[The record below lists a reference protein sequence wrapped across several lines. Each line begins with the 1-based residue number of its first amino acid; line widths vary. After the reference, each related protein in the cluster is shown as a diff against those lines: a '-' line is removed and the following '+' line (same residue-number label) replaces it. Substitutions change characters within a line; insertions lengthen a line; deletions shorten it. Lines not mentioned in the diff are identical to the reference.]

1 MSQDALEN
9 TDTTTHS
16 TGSSSAG
23 SGSPTPVSTRLRQNQ
38 QQTQSFSSET
48 ASEDEQSKA
57 TDSESTDEIQC
68 PECATDEYLV
78 IDEEETYC
86 GECGLVLFRDILDR
100 RLRWVDTGD
109 GREPERGGA
118 PTTHRLH
125 HKGLPTEIGYNSDGY
140 DRPLSRQTKR
150 RFRRLRKWD
159 SRSKTGSSR
168 DRSLRLG
175 LGEIAR
181 LISALELS
189 GSIHDR
195 AADLYREVSAEGMLA
210 GNSVEGMASACVYA
224 ACRLERLPRTLK
236 EIGEVARVDIKEINQ
251 DYKCLNQ
258 DLELAT
264 PPPLPQ
270 DYIPR
275 LASAVNASPRLE
287 RRAYQLS
294 RSNAVGVLANGR
306 QPNGVAVACLYHVFK
321 ESGQSNLRLTQQTL
335 AEEGYTTP
343 TTIRK
348 LWRELQ
354 GLADDGE
361 LPDPDG
367 NLDHFSLACGTV
379 VGDETDRMTPPY
391 PTKQS

>member
-1 MSQDALEN
+1 MSQDALKN
-9 TDTTTHS
+9 TDTTTPN
-16 TGSSSAG
+16 TGSSSAE
-23 SGSPTPVSTRLRQNQ
+23 SGSPTPVSTRPKQNP
-38 QQTQSFSSET
+38 QQTRPHSGES
-48 ASEDEQSKA
+48 ASEEEQSEA
-57 TDSESTDEIQC
+57 THSESTDELQC

-78 IDEEETYC
+78 VDGEETYC
-86 GECGLVLFRDILDR
+86 GACGLVLVRDVLDR

-109 GREPERGGA
+109 GQEPERGGA

-181 LISALELS
+181 LVSALELS

-275 LASAVNASPRLE
+275 LASAVDASPRLE

-306 QPNGVAVACLYHVFK
+306 QPNGVAAACLYHASK
-321 ESGQSNLRLTQQTL
+321 ESRRSNVRLTQRTL

-343 TTIRK
+343 TTLRK
-348 LWRELQ
+348 LWRELKA
-354 GLADDGE
+354 LADDGK

-367 NLDHFSLACGTV
+367 DLDYFS
-379 VGDETDRMTPPY
+379 
-391 PTKQS
+391 